1 MACLDVILPV
11 PNVHYHVMLG
21 ANLKKTILLLY
32 RYGFYHTRRGERW
45 GVSQNECGYF
55 CNSDFSVLTQWL
67 GIMLMWVLL
76 GTLRTLTRRL
86 SGLYTMKRNES
97 TCATCVFKS
106 NKLRKKYTYFHY
118 FNNAITGWIAS
129 VFYIADIEFDI
140 WTDSIIDGI
149 MDAAAADGDSQDTSW
164 NIRTKLMFTII
175 IKTKLQNALNR
186 N

>member
-1 MACLDVILPV
+1 
-11 PNVHYHVMLG
+11 
-21 ANLKKTILLLY
+21 
-32 RYGFYHTRRGERW
+32 
-45 GVSQNECGYF
+45 
-55 CNSDFSVLTQWL
+55 
-67 GIMLMWVLL
+67 
-76 GTLRTLTRRL
+76 
-86 SGLYTMKRNES
+86 MKRNES

-106 NKLRKKYTYFHY
+106 NKLRKKYIYFHY

-164 NIRTKLMFTII
+164 NIRTMLMFTII